1 MGRRLLN
8 GGKIMF
14 WKKEDEYTIIEN
26 VSVSELEKFL
36 TENHI
41 YLALNGIAER
51 WAAFSNYYGRKHGL
65 NELES
70 ASFSS
75 IISTFMG
82 GMGISASTDA
92 YFNEE
97 AIGNKVIDLYNQ
109 LPKDVDEIS
118 KKKLLFRQVFDLY
131 KNDIEKYEL
140 KNLRIEVRV
149 SEREYQKFLDLPG
162 ETKSD
167 KFRKLLNKAD

>member
-1 MGRRLLN
+1 
-8 GGKIMF
+8 MF
-14 WKKEDEYTIIEN
+14 WKTEHEYNIIEDI
-26 VSVSELEKFL
+26 SVEELEEFL

-41 YLALNGIAER
+41 YLNLEGVAER

-65 NELES
+65 NPFES

-75 IISTFMG
+75 IISTFMA
-82 GMGISASTDA
+82 GMGVSAGTDV

-97 AIGNKVIDLYNQ
+97 AIENKVIDLYNQ
-109 LPKDVDEIS
+109 LPETDEIS
-118 KKKLLFRQVFDLY
+118 RKRMLFRQVFDLY

-140 KNLRIEVRV
+140 KNRRIEVRV

-167 KFRKLLNKAD
+167 KFRNLLKGDD

>member
-1 MGRRLLN
+1 
-8 GGKIMF
+8 MF
-14 WKKEDEYTIIEN
+14 WKTEHEYNIIEDI
-26 VSVSELEKFL
+26 SVEELEEFL

-41 YLALNGIAER
+41 YLNLEGVAER

-65 NELES
+65 NPFES

-75 IISTFMG
+75 IISTFMA
-82 GMGISASTDA
+82 GMGVSAGTDA

-97 AIGNKVIDLYNQ
+97 AIEGKVIGLYNQ
-109 LPKDVDEIS
+109 LPEDADEIS
-118 KKKLLFRQVFDLY
+118 RKKLLFRQVFDLY
-131 KNDIEKYEL
+131 KNNLEKYEL
-140 KNLRIEVRV
+140 KNRRIEVRV

-167 KFRKLLNKAD
+167 KFRNLLK

>member
-1 MGRRLLN
+1 
-8 GGKIMF
+8 MF
-14 WKKEDEYTIIEN
+14 WKTEHEYNIIEDI
-26 VSVSELEKFL
+26 SVEELEEFL

-41 YLALNGIAER
+41 YLDLMGAAER

-65 NELES
+65 NPFES

-75 IISTFMG
+75 IISTFMA
-82 GMGISASTDA
+82 GMGVSAGTDA

-97 AIGNKVIDLYNQ
+97 AIENKVIDLYNQ
-109 LPKDVDEIS
+109 LPETADEIS
-118 KKKLLFRQVFDLY
+118 RKRMLFRQVFDLY

-140 KNLRIEVRV
+140 KNRRIEVRV

-167 KFRKLLNKAD
+167 KFRNLLKGDD

>member
-1 MGRRLLN
+1 
-8 GGKIMF
+8 MF
-14 WKKEDEYTIIEN
+14 WKTEHEYNIIEDI
-26 VSVSELEKFL
+26 SVEELEEFL

-41 YLALNGIAER
+41 YLNLEGVAER

-65 NELES
+65 NPFES

-75 IISTFMG
+75 IISTFMAR
-82 GMGISASTDA
+82 MGVSAGTEA

-97 AIGNKVIDLYNQ
+97 AIEGKVIGLYNQ
-109 LPKDVDEIS
+109 LPEDADEIS
-118 KKKLLFRQVFDLY
+118 RKKILFMQVFDLY

-140 KNLRIEVRV
+140 KNRRIEVRV

-167 KFRKLLNKAD
+167 KFRNLLKGDD

>member
-1 MGRRLLN
+1 M
-8 GGKIMF
+8 
-14 WKKEDEYTIIEN
+14 WKTEHEYNIIEK
-26 VSVSELEKFL
+26 VSVSELEEFL

-41 YLALNGIAER
+41 YLGLNGIAER

-65 NELES
+65 NILES

-75 IISTFMG
+75 IISTFMA
-82 GMGISASTDA
+82 GMGVSASTDA

-97 AIGNKVIDLYNQ
+97 AIENKVIDLYNQ
-109 LPKDVDEIS
+109 LPETSDEIS
-118 KKKLLFRQVFDLY
+118 RKKILFSQVFDLY
-131 KNDIEKYEL
+131 KNDITKYEL
-140 KNLRIEVRV
+140 KNRRIEVRV

-167 KFRKLLNKAD
+167 KFRNLLKGDD

>member
-1 MGRRLLN
+1 
-8 GGKIMF
+8 MF
-14 WKKEDEYTIIEN
+14 WKKEEEYKIIEN
-26 VSVSELEKFL
+26 VSVEELEEFL

-41 YLALNGIAER
+41 YLDLNGVAER

-75 IISTFMG
+75 IISTFMA
-82 GMGISASTDA
+82 GMGVSASTDA

-97 AIGNKVIDLYNQ
+97 AIENKVIDLYNQ
-109 LPKDVDEIS
+109 LPKDVAEIS
-118 KKKLLFRQVFDLY
+118 RKKMLFRQVFDLY

-140 KNLRIEVRV
+140 KNRRIEVRV
-149 SEREYQKFLDLPG
+149 TERQYQKFLDLPG

-167 KFRKLLNKAD
+167 KFRNLLNK

>member
-1 MGRRLLN
+1 
-8 GGKIMF
+8 MF
-14 WKKEDEYTIIEN
+14 WEKEDEYKIIIGD
-26 VSVSELEKFL
+26 VSVEELREFL

-41 YLALNGIAER
+41 YLNLDGAAER

-65 NELES
+65 NPFES

-75 IISTFMG
+75 IISTFME
-82 GMGISASTDA
+82 GMGVSAGTEA

-97 AIGNKVIDLYNQ
+97 AIENKVIDLYNQ
-109 LPKDVDEIS
+109 LPKDADEIS
-118 KKKLLFRQVFDLY
+118 RKRMLFSQVFDLY
-131 KNDIEKYEL
+131 KNDIAKYEL
-140 KNLRIEVRV
+140 KNRRIEVRV

-167 KFRKLLNKAD
+167 KFRNLLKGDD

>member
-1 MGRRLLN
+1 
-8 GGKIMF
+8 MF
-14 WKKEDEYTIIEN
+14 WEKDEYKIIED

-41 YLALNGIAER
+41 YLDLMGAAER

-65 NELES
+65 NPFES

-75 IISTFMG
+75 IISTFMT
-82 GMGISASTDA
+82 GMGVSAGTEA

-97 AIGNKVIDLYNQ
+97 AIEGKVIDLYNQ
-109 LPKDVDEIS
+109 LPEDADEIS
-118 KKKLLFRQVFDLY
+118 RKKLLFRQVFDLY

-140 KNLRIEVRV
+140 KNRRIEVRV
-149 SEREYQKFLDLPG
+149 SEREYQKFIGLPG
-162 ETKSD
+162 DSKSE

>member
-1 MGRRLLN
+1 
-8 GGKIMF
+8 MF
-14 WKKEDEYTIIEN
+14 WEKEEEYKIIED

-41 YLALNGIAER
+41 YLDLNGVAEK

-65 NELES
+65 NPFES

-75 IISTFMG
+75 IISLFMT
-82 GMGISASTDA
+82 GMGVSAGTDA

-97 AIGNKVIDLYNQ
+97 AIEGKVIGLYNQ
-109 LPKDVDEIS
+109 LPEDADEIS
-118 KKKLLFRQVFDLY
+118 RKKILFMQVFDLY

-140 KNLRIEVRV
+140 KNRRIEVRV

-167 KFRKLLNKAD
+167 KFRNLLKGDD

>member
-1 MGRRLLN
+1 
-8 GGKIMF
+8 MF

-41 YLALNGIAER
+41 YLNLDGAAER

-65 NELES
+65 NPFES

-75 IISTFMG
+75 IISTFME
-82 GMGISASTDA
+82 GMGVSAGTEA

-97 AIGNKVIDLYNQ
+97 AIENKVIDLYNQ
-109 LPKDVDEIS
+109 LPEDVDEIS
-118 KKKLLFRQVFDLY
+118 RKKLLFRQVFDLY

-140 KNLRIEVRV
+140 KNRRIEVRI

-167 KFRKLLNKAD
+167 KFRNLLKGDD

>member
-1 MGRRLLN
+1 
-8 GGKIMF
+8 MF
-14 WKKEDEYTIIEN
+14 WEKEDEYKIIED
-26 VSVSELEKFL
+26 VSVEELEKFL

-41 YLALNGIAER
+41 YLNLDGAAER

-65 NELES
+65 NPFES

-75 IISTFMG
+75 IISTFME
-82 GMGISASTDA
+82 GMGVSAGTEA

-97 AIGNKVIDLYNQ
+97 AIENKVIDLYNQ
-109 LPKDVDEIS
+109 LPKDADEIS
-118 KKKLLFRQVFDLY
+118 RKRMLFSQVFDLY
-131 KNDIEKYEL
+131 KNDIAKYEL
-140 KNLRIEVRV
+140 KNRRIEVRV

-167 KFRKLLNKAD
+167 KFRNLIKGER

>member
-1 MGRRLLN
+1 
-8 GGKIMF
+8 MF
-14 WKKEDEYTIIEN
+14 WEKEDEYKIIED

-41 YLALNGIAER
+41 YLDLNGVAER

-75 IISTFMG
+75 IISTFMA
-82 GMGISASTDA
+82 GMGVSAGTDA

-97 AIGNKVIDLYNQ
+97 AIENKVIDLYNQ
-109 LPKDVDEIS
+109 LPEDANEIS
-118 KKKLLFRQVFDLY
+118 RKKILFSQVFDLY

-140 KNLRIEVRV
+140 KNRRIEVRV

-167 KFRKLLNKAD
+167 KFRNLLKGDD

>member
-1 MGRRLLN
+1 
-8 GGKIMF
+8 MF
-14 WKKEDEYTIIEN
+14 WEKEEEYKIIEK

-41 YLALNGIAER
+41 YLNLDGAAER

-65 NELES
+65 NELEA

-75 IISTFMG
+75 IISTFMA
-82 GMGISASTDA
+82 GMEVSASTDA

-97 AIGNKVIDLYNQ
+97 AIENKVIDLYNQ
-109 LPKDVDEIS
+109 LPETADEIS
-118 KKKLLFRQVFDLY
+118 RKRMLFRQVFDLY

-140 KNLRIEVRV
+140 KNRRIEVRV
-149 SEREYQKFLDLPG
+149 SEREYQKFLELPG

-167 KFRKLLNKAD
+167 KFRNLLKGDD

>member
-1 MGRRLLN
+1 
-8 GGKIMF
+8 MF
-14 WKKEDEYTIIEN
+14 WKKEDEYKIIEE

-41 YLALNGIAER
+41 YLNLNGCAER

-65 NELES
+65 NPFES

-82 GMGISASTDA
+82 GMGVSAGTDV

-97 AIGNKVIDLYNQ
+97 AIENKVIDLYNQ
-109 LPKDVDEIS
+109 LPETADEIS
-118 KKKLLFRQVFDLY
+118 RKRMLFRQVFDLY

-140 KNLRIEVRV
+140 KNRRIEVRV

-167 KFRKLLNKAD
+167 KFRNLLKGDD

>member
-1 MGRRLLN
+1 
-8 GGKIMF
+8 MF
-14 WKKEDEYTIIEN
+14 WEKEEEYKIIED

-41 YLALNGIAER
+41 YLDLMGAAER

-75 IISTFMG
+75 LISTFMG
-82 GMGISASTDA
+82 GMGVSAGTDV

-97 AIGNKVIDLYNQ
+97 AIENKVIDLYNQ
-109 LPKDVDEIS
+109 LPETADEIIR
-118 KKKLLFRQVFDLY
+118 KRMLFRQVFDLY

-140 KNLRIEVRV
+140 KNRRIEVRV

-167 KFRKLLNKAD
+167 KFRNLLKGDD

>member
-1 MGRRLLN
+1 
-8 GGKIMF
+8 MF
-14 WKKEDEYTIIEN
+14 WKTEHEYNIIEDI
-26 VSVSELEKFL
+26 SVEELEKFL

-41 YLALNGIAER
+41 YLNLEGVAER

-65 NELES
+65 NPFES

-75 IISTFMG
+75 IISTFMA
-82 GMGISASTDA
+82 GMGVSAGTDA

-97 AIGNKVIDLYNQ
+97 AIENKVIDLYNQ

-118 KKKLLFRQVFDLY
+118 RKLLFRQVFDLY

-140 KNLRIEVRV
+140 KNRRIEVRV

-162 ETKSD
+162 DSKSD
-167 KFRKLLNKAD
+167 KFRNLLKGDD

>member
-14 WKKEDEYTIIEN
+14 WKKEDEYTIIEKI
-26 VSVSELEKFL
+26 SVEELKEFL

-41 YLALNGIAER
+41 YLDLNGVAER

-75 IISTFMG
+75 IISTFMA
-82 GMGISASTDA
+82 GMGVSASTDA

-97 AIGNKVIDLYNQ
+97 AIENKVIDLYNQ
-109 LPKDVDEIS
+109 LPETDEIS
-118 KKKLLFRQVFDLY
+118 RKKILFSQVFDLY

-140 KNLRIEVRV
+140 KNRRIEVRV
-149 SEREYQKFLDLPG
+149 TERQYQKFLDLPG

-167 KFRKLLNKAD
+167 KFRNLLNK

>member
-1 MGRRLLN
+1 
-8 GGKIMF
+8 MF
-14 WKKEDEYTIIEN
+14 WNKNHEYRIIEN
-26 VSVSELEKFL
+26 ISVEELEKFL

-41 YLALNGIAER
+41 YLNLDGAAER

-65 NELES
+65 NPFES

-75 IISTFMG
+75 IISTFMA
-82 GMGISASTDA
+82 GMGVSAGTEA

-97 AIGNKVIDLYNQ
+97 AIENKVIDLYNQ

-118 KKKLLFRQVFDLY
+118 RKKLLFRQVFDLY
-131 KNDIEKYEL
+131 KNNLEKYEL
-140 KNLRIEVRV
+140 KNRRIEVRV
-149 SEREYQKFLDLPG
+149 SEREYHKFLDLPG

-167 KFRKLLNKAD
+167 KFRNLLNK